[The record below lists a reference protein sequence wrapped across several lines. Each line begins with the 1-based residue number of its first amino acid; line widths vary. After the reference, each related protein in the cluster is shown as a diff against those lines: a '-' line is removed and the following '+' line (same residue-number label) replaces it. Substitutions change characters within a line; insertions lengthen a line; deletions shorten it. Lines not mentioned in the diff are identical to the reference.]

1 MKILTVSNK
10 VPTQPYYCWNAF
22 HESLRRFGFEAIVLG
37 MGEHYGG
44 LMTRPRRARNW
55 LRENCNDGDEPIII
69 CDSWDIVFAQSPEE
83 IEKEFYLLRDE
94 LGRVP
99 QLIWN
104 AEKTF
109 FPPSD
114 LVFPDPG
121 TPYRYL
127 NSGFAVGFASA
138 HLALLEALNLDE
150 IPDDHV
156 DASGKQV
163 NPFEQPLVQKAFCD
177 QVIPM
182 ALDTYCRIAQCLH
195 AVTPEELDLTGPRI
209 RNTITNTY
217 PMVFHM
223 NGAKE
228 PWLDKILAKLNLS
241 K

>member
-44 LMTRPRRARNW
+44 LMTRPRKAREW
-55 LRENCNDGDEPIII
+55 LRNNPSEEVMII
-69 CDSWDIVFAQSPEE
+69 CDSWDIVFARSPDE
-83 IEKEFYLLRDE
+83 IENEYYNIREGAHL
-94 LGRVP
+94 V
-99 QLIWN
+99 WN

-109 FPPSD
+109 FPFDPTLD
-114 LVFPDPG
+114 FPDPG

-127 NSGFAVGFASA
+127 NSGFAIGPASA
-138 HLALLEALNLDE
+138 HLALLEALNLDS

-156 DASGKQV
+156 DTSGKQV
-163 NPFEQPLVQKAFCD
+163 NPFEQPLIQAAYCK

-182 ALDTYCRIAQCLH
+182 KLDTQVRICQCLH
-195 AVTPEELDLTGPRI
+195 AVTPEELDLTGDFI
-209 RNTITNTY
+209 RNTITDTN

-228 PWLDKILAKLNLS
+228 PWLDKILTKLKLH

>member
-44 LMTRPRRARNW
+44 LMTRPRKAREW
-55 LRENCNDGDEPIII
+55 LRTNPSNEIMII
-69 CDSWDIVFAQSPEE
+69 CDSWDIVFAQSPVEITAAYEE
-83 IEKEFYLLRDE
+83 MM
-94 LGRVP
+94 GAVSG
-99 QLIWN
+99 LIWN

-109 FPPSD
+109 FPFDPT
-114 LVFPDPG
+114 LEFPDPG

-127 NSGFAVGFASA
+127 NSGFAVGPANE
-138 HLALLEALNLDE
+138 HLALLEALNLDS
-150 IPDDHV
+150 IPDDHK
-156 DASGKQV
+156 DATGKQI
-163 NPFEQPLVQKAFCD
+163 NPFEQPLVQKAYCN

-182 ALDTYCRIAQCLH
+182 ILDTHVRICQCLH
-195 AVTPEELDLTGPRI
+195 AVTPEELDLTGERI

-228 PWLDKILAKLNLS
+228 PWLDKILNKLNLS